1 MEEPPMKRLIA
12 LALTV
17 FALAAVPVAFGDNG
31 STPPDGSAPAATQGQ
46 AAPTQDQAQGQRG
59 HRLELLRLR
68 IQLVELRFAKH
79 CGASA
84 TGADQRCVDFAT
96 KVEARLTKLDSNV
109 QARIAK
115 IQQTCSAATTA
126 AGSTDGKCKN
136 AAERIALLQKIDE
149 RVNALA
155 QKVQD
160 WLDGKTTVAPSTSS
174 TSDSALDQAAAGLGK
189 LTQQVGANG

>member
-1 MEEPPMKRLIA
+1 MKRLIA

-17 FALAAVPVAFGDNG
+17 FALAAVPVAFGDDG
-31 STPPDGSAPAATQGQ
+31 STPPDSSAPAATQ
-46 AAPTQDQAQGQRG
+46 APAQGQGQRG
-59 HRLELLRLR
+59 QRLELLRLR

-96 KVEARLTKLDSNV
+96 KAEARLTKLDSNV

-115 IQQTCSAATTA
+115 IQQTCVAT
-126 AGSTDGKCKN
+126 STDAKCKN

-160 WLDGKTTVAPSTSS
+160 WLDGKTTVSPSTSS

-189 LTQQVGANG
+189 LTKQVGANG